1 MSFTRKFAWSGSA
14 VLVATVLSLALMVQS
29 AVAAVTLTT
38 AISGTVALTTNLANG
53 TGVGAAVGSLVLT
66 ESAAAQFAVGNTI
79 ILNAPSGWR
88 WADGGAFAGTQSL
101 AASGNVGTIN
111 TSGSQLTVTISAA
124 SAGGAGV
131 GTLSSLEMIPLTNAS
146 ATGNITLDS
155 TSSVISNSNVNAT
168 LSSGAV
174 LGAVTAGTALTGPYT
189 ITITP
194 QGSIISADG
203 TNSLAVVAALRDA
216 NSAIVTNTPVL
227 FSAGI
232 GCYTSACTT
241 TSTIFTAST
250 GNATAS
256 YRGKGT
262 AGTDTIVA
270 TVASL
275 TAVGTQTVSLVAPVG
290 TAAAS
295 QSVTSVTNNA
305 VAATTTTIGNQYITP
320 TASSDITVRVV
331 DAAGAGVNSQVML
344 LTVDKGALA
353 GGAGAS
359 CTGVTAKSITQ
370 TTATISSVLGRVQV
384 TYCPLSTEQGTAT
397 LTSQNISTTAVPN
410 VTRQLT
416 SAGKPATITNT
427 VAGST
432 ITSTVKDANGVV
444 VANGTPVRFTVSST
458 VGVASSTCALTS
470 DGAATSVIALTGATG
485 NVITSTDYAETG
497 AAATCASAGTEV
509 VSSVVN
515 LGGAASAAPAAT
527 AGTGKIASGSVPAS
541 GGFGLVVFGG
551 TTAQLVTASGCPQ
564 ATAAFW
570 ATSAG
575 EFVTYIP
582 GTGIA
587 AVNAAFLALFPGD
600 NIPANTPLVGK
611 CV

>member
-14 VLVATVLSLALMVQS
+14 VLVATVLSLALMAQS

-53 TGVGAAVGSLVLT
+53 TGLGGAVGNLVLT
-66 ESAAAQFAVGNTI
+66 ESAAAQFAVGNTV

-88 WADGGAFAGTQSL
+88 WADGGSFAGTNSL
-101 AASGNVGTIN
+101 AGTTALNV
-111 TSGSQLTVTISAA
+111 SGSQLTLTITVVSGAA
-124 SAGGAGV
+124 AGV

-155 TSSVISNSNVNAT
+155 TSSAISNASVNAT

-203 TNSLAVVAALRDA
+203 TNSLAVVAALRDV
-216 NSAIVTNTPVL
+216 NSAIVTNTPVV

-232 GCYTSACTT
+232 GCYTSVCTA

-270 TVASL
+270 TVTSL

-290 TAAAS
+290 TVAAS

-305 VAATTTTIGNQYITP
+305 VAATTTAIGNQYITP

-344 LTVDKGALA
+344 LSVDKGALA

-384 TYCPLSTEQGTAT
+384 TYCPFSTEQGTAT
-397 LTSQNISTTAVPN
+397 LTSQNISTSAVPN
-410 VTRQLT
+410 VTRALT

-444 VANGTPVRFTVSST
+444 VANGTPVRFTVAST

-497 AAATCASAGTEV
+497 AASTCASAGTVV

-515 LGGAASAAPAAT
+515 LGGAAPAAPAAT

-541 GGFGLVVFGG
+541 GGFGLVVFSG